1 MPRYHH
7 EAWRPVPCYTQTP
20 ARTRSNSDAHA
31 RRDSDAHLLA
41 PLCRAPPLVVVVVE
55 WRQHHGSCP
64 ANGRLTQA
72 CGSDGPCARIT
83 GSARRDL
90 RRVPSLG
97 YRACAACAAYALSDT
112 KAPPHT
118 GDCRLGSSWRTR
130 HGARRTRRGRA
141 PPSTSHDRQRHRRG
155 VRWRRR
161 GGDRCRLGCCRAARH
176 GDRRHVAA
184 RHWALVRRERRRRG
198 SLVRAQPL
206 SLSSSIV
213 GPQRDGAEVLWARR
227 CEV

>member
-1 MPRYHH
+1 MASASWIMPGEWAPHAGVWIGWPVRSDNWQC
-7 EAWRPVPCYTQTP
+7 EARPAQGAFARVPCLCCLCCLRALTP
-20 ARTRSNSDAHA
+20 RHRRAHA
-31 RRDSDAHLLA
+31 
-41 PLCRAPPLVVVVVE
+41 
-55 WRQHHGSCP
+55 
-64 ANGRLTQA
+64 
-72 CGSDGPCARIT
+72 
-83 GSARRDL
+83 
-90 RRVPSLG
+90 
-97 YRACAACAAYALSDT
+97 
-112 KAPPHT
+112 